1 MRLAA
6 PAHAA
11 GNGADLESMGGVRG
25 RARNGTGSELPGESA
40 QLVRISLFGG
50 FRVERSGLVLP
61 DRAWPRRTAKR
72 LTKLLATDPR
82 HALHRD
88 RVLEILWPGTGA
100 HSALNNFAK
109 ALHAARRALEPDL
122 SPRATSAYLNLVDE
136 MVVLDVGS
144 VVIDTDEFEL
154 LARRALEEESIGAYD
169 AALAAYGGELLPED
183 HGVPWAD
190 ARRIA
195 LRDLQLRLLVGR
207 AEALENVGSPRRAAE
222 TLRRAL
228 QGDPTREDIHRRLML
243 LYARIGAPEEALRQ
257 FHTCRDLLQAL
268 QRAPRQETLA
278 LYRDLLQG
286 AVTARTG
293 NGTQRSDT
301 FAQARAKVVV
311 ADSDAVIRTAARL
324 ALEQDGR
331 FFVAEAGDLDEL
343 EAIVA
348 ATRPDVALVD
358 IGLPPAGGLEAAAA
372 VGIDHEVRV
381 VLWDYTPDPARILA
395 GLRANVYGFLPK
407 TIAPTALARALSG
420 VAAGEACLSREL
432 TSDLIEQLVKL
443 ARRER
448 SRRLTAALSDREREV
463 LELIAEGF
471 ANREVAEKLFISE
484 YTVKRHVHNILAK
497 LGERSRRAAAA
508 AYRDARGAQ
517 NALDALESMAAA

>member
-1 MRLAA
+1 M
-6 PAHAA
+6 
-11 GNGADLESMGGVRG
+11 
-25 RARNGTGSELPGESA
+25 
-40 QLVRISLFGG
+40 RISLLGG
-50 FRVERSGLVLP
+50 FRVERSGVVLP
-61 DRAWPRRTAKR
+61 DSAWRRRTAKR

-88 RVLEILWPGTGA
+88 QVLETLWPGTGA
-100 HSALNNFAK
+100 RSALNNFAK

-122 SPRATSAYLNLVDE
+122 SSRATSAYLNLVDE
-136 MVVLDVGS
+136 MVVLDVGN

-154 LARRALEEESIGAYD
+154 LARRALEEESIEAYD
-169 AALAAYGGELLPED
+169 AALAAYGGEMLPED
-183 HGVPWAD
+183 HGIPWAD
-190 ARRIA
+190 ARRTA

-207 AEALENVGSPRRAAE
+207 AEALENAGSPRRAAE

-243 LYARIGAPEEALRQ
+243 LYARIGAPEEAVRQ
-257 FHTCRDLLQAL
+257 FHTCRDLLQEL

-293 NGTQRSDT
+293 NGMQPSDSHVRYHQPEPQPRRGAAPLT
-301 FAQARAKVVV
+301 FAPARAKVVI

-324 ALEQDGR
+324 ALEQDGK

-348 ATRPDVALVD
+348 ATRPGVALVD

-372 VGIDHEVRV
+372 VGMDHEVRV
-381 VLWDYTPDPARILA
+381 VLWDYRPDPARILA

-407 TIAPTALARALSG
+407 TIAPTALVRALSG

-484 YTVKRHVHNILAK
+484 YTVKRHVHNIL
-497 LGERSRRAAAA
+497 GE
-508 AYRDARGAQ
+508 AR
-517 NALDALESMAAA
+517 